1 MLRLGRVI
9 VATYRN
15 NQLTDV
21 TLYGYNCNISKLDVT
36 YMKIGN
42 LVQQPTGYKA
52 FIPDK
57 FPPEEK
63 IVLSPK
69 TQQLHAK
76 AVLMLGKLDGITQ
89 LLPDLDFFIFMY
101 IRKEAARSSEIEG
114 TQATIVDV
122 IKSEAQIESRF
133 PQDVERIIHY
143 INAMEYGL
151 KRLETFP
158 LSLRF
163 IREIHKVLI
172 ENTIDAPGKTP
183 GEFRTSQN
191 WIGGGS
197 PNTAKFVPPTPSEMH
212 RCLDDFEK
220 FLYSQD
226 EYPPLIKAALAHAQ
240 FETIHPFLDGN
251 GRTGRLLTTF
261 YLCKLG
267 ILERPVLYLSE
278 YFLNNQK
285 AYYDSLNTYHQE
297 DADISGWLD
306 FFLDGVAIISTQAIE
321 TSKKINTLRQ
331 KDVVK
336 IQSLGRR
343 AKTGI
348 TVLENLYKL
357 PIISVKKIEE
367 WTGLSRPRA
376 NELVQKL
383 VELGILEQRDKNVEY
398 GREFWYKNYLDLF
411 ISEEEARGSD

>member
-1 MLRLGRVI
+1 
-9 VATYRN
+9 
-15 NQLTDV
+15 
-21 TLYGYNCNISKLDVT
+21 
-36 YMKIGN
+36 MKIGK
-42 LVQQPTGYKA
+42 LIQQPSGYQA

-57 FPPEEK
+57 FPPKEQ
-63 IVLSPK
+63 IVLSSK

-76 AVLMLGKLDGITQ
+76 AALMLGKLDGITQ

-114 TQATIVDV
+114 TQATIIDV

-133 PQDVERIIHY
+133 PQDVVRIVHY
-143 INAMEYGL
+143 IHAMEYGL
-151 KRLETFP
+151 KRLETLP

-172 ENTIDAPGKTP
+172 GGTIDAPGKTP
-183 GEFRTSQN
+183 GEFRISQN

-197 PNTAKFVPPTPSEMH
+197 PNTAKFVPPTHTEMN

-220 FLYSQD
+220 FLHTTD

-285 AYYDSLNTYHQE
+285 TYYGSLNSYHQE
-297 DADISGWLD
+297 NADVSGWLD
-306 FFLDGVAIISTQAIE
+306 FFLDGVAIIAAEAIE
-321 TSKKINTLRQ
+321 ASKKINILRQ
-331 KDVVK
+331 TDTIK

-343 AKTGI
+343 AKTGM
-348 TVLENLYKL
+348 TVMENLYKL
-357 PIISVKKIEE
+357 PIVSVKKVEE
-367 WTGLSRPRA
+367 WTELSRPQA
-376 NELVQKL
+376 NDLVKKL
-383 VELGILEQRDKNVEY
+383 VELGILEQRDTDIKY
-398 GREFWYKNYLDLF
+398 GREFWYKKYLDLF
-411 ISEEEARGSD
+411 VSKEEVKKSNEPA

>member
-1 MLRLGRVI
+1 M
-9 VATYRN
+9 
-15 NQLTDV
+15 
-21 TLYGYNCNISKLDVT
+21 NIGIL
-36 YMKIGN
+36 I
-42 LVQQPTGYKA
+42 QQPSGYKA

-57 FPPEEK
+57 FPPGEQ
-63 IVLSPK
+63 IVLSSK

-76 AVLMLGKLDGITQ
+76 ASLMLGKLDGITQ

-114 TQATIVDV
+114 TKATIIDV

-133 PQDVERIIHY
+133 PQDVERIVHY
-143 INAMEYGL
+143 IHAMEYGL
-151 KRLETFP
+151 KRLETLP

-172 ENTIDAPGKTP
+172 GKTVDAPGKTP

-212 RCLDDFEK
+212 RCLDDLEK
-220 FLYSQD
+220 FLYERD
-226 EYPPLIKAALAHAQ
+226 VYPPLIKAALAHAQ

-251 GRTGRLLTTF
+251 GRAGRLLTTF

-278 YFLNNQK
+278 YFLNNQNS
-285 AYYDSLNTYHQE
+285 YYASLNGYHSE
-297 DADISGWLD
+297 NGKALDWVD
-306 FFLDGVAIISTQAIE
+306 FFLDGTAIIAAEAIRV
-321 TSKKINTLRQ
+321 SKKINELRQ
-331 KDVVK
+331 KDLVK

-343 AKTGI
+343 AKTGTAI
-348 TVLENLYKL
+348 LENLYRL
-357 PIISVKKIEE
+357 PIINVKKIEE
-367 WTGLSRPRA
+367 WAGLSRPQA
-376 NELVQKL
+376 NELAKL
-383 VELGILEQRDKNVEY
+383 LIKLGILEQKDARVEY
-398 GREFWYKNYLDLF
+398 GREFWYKNYLRLF
-411 ISEEEARGSD
+411 ISKEEAAAS

>member
-1 MLRLGRVI
+1 
-9 VATYRN
+9 
-15 NQLTDV
+15 
-21 TLYGYNCNISKLDVT
+21 
-36 YMKIGN
+36 MKIGK
-42 LVQQPTGYKA
+42 LIQQPSGYQA

-57 FPPEEK
+57 FPPKEQ
-63 IVLSPK
+63 IVLSSK

-76 AVLMLGKLDGITQ
+76 AALMLGKLDGITQ

-114 TQATIVDV
+114 TQATIIDV

-133 PQDVERIIHY
+133 PQDVERIVHY
-143 INAMEYGL
+143 IHAMEYGL
-151 KRLETFP
+151 KRLETLP

-172 ENTIDAPGKTP
+172 GGTIDAPGKTP
-183 GEFRTSQN
+183 GEFRISQN

-197 PNTAKFVPPTPSEMH
+197 PNTAKFVPPTYTEMN

-220 FLYSQD
+220 FLHTTD

-285 AYYDSLNTYHQE
+285 TYYGSLNSYHRE
-297 DADISGWLD
+297 NADVSSWLD
-306 FFLDGVAIISTQAIE
+306 FFLDGVAIIATEAIE
-321 TSKKINTLRQ
+321 ASKKINILR
-331 KDVVK
+331 KTDTIK

-343 AKTGI
+343 TKTGM

-357 PIISVKKIEE
+357 PIVSVKKVEE
-367 WTGLSRPRA
+367 WTELSRPQA
-376 NELVQKL
+376 NDLVKKL
-383 VELGILEQRDKNVEY
+383 VELGILEQRDKDIEY
-398 GREFWYKNYLDLF
+398 GREFWYKKYLDLF
-411 ISEEEARGSD
+411 VSKEEVKKSED

>member
-1 MLRLGRVI
+1 MNIGRLI
-9 VATYRN
+9 
-15 NQLTDV
+15 
-21 TLYGYNCNISKLDVT
+21 
-36 YMKIGN
+36 
-42 LVQQPTGYKA
+42 QQPSGYKA
-52 FIPDK
+52 FIPNT
-57 FPPEEK
+57 FPPPELIE
-63 IVLSPK
+63 LGPK
-69 TQQLHAK
+69 TQRLHAK
-76 AVLMLGKLDGITQ
+76 AALMLGKLDGITQ
-89 LLPDLDFFIFMY
+89 LLPDLDFFILMY

-114 TQATIVDV
+114 TKATIIDV
-122 IKSEAQIESRF
+122 IKSEAKMESRF
-133 PQDVERIIHY
+133 PRDVDRILHY
-143 INAMEYGL
+143 IKAMKYGL
-151 KRLETFP
+151 KKLETLP

-163 IREIHKVLI
+163 IREIHRVLI
-172 ENTIDAPGKTP
+172 EDTVDAPGKTP

-197 PNTAKFVPPTPSEMH
+197 PATAKFVPPPATEIN

-220 FLYSQD
+220 FLHGEN

-285 AYYDSLNTYHQE
+285 TYYGSLNSYHQE

-306 FFLDGVAIISTQAIE
+306 FFLDGVAIIAVEAIE
-321 TSKKINTLRQ
+321 ASKKINILRQ
-331 KDVVK
+331 TDTIK

-343 AKTGI
+343 TKTGM

-357 PIISVKKIEE
+357 PIVSVKKVEE
-367 WTGLSRPRA
+367 WTELSRPQA
-376 NELVQKL
+376 NDLVNKL
-383 VELGILEQRDKNVEY
+383 VELGILEQRDKDIKY
-398 GREFWYKNYLDLF
+398 GREFWYKKYLDLF
-411 ISEEEARGSD
+411 VSKEEIKKSIEPA